1 MLHRPIWSARE
12 PLGLTREQLYEAV
25 WSEPMERFAR
35 RFGLSDVALA
45 KRCKALDVPVPGRGY
60 WQRLKAGVPAVRTP
74 LPPAPAGH
82 RPDRL
87 VILYS
92 TDRGEVPRRWKVTVR
107 NKPTDP
113 HPVAVEIRE
122 RLRQGGKSLPA
133 TPDVRR
139 QQVGRLVSLFDAIG
153 NAVEER
159 GYRVWLDPSGN
170 AFFGDDR
177 DAIRFSISGDDAT
190 SSLAIQH
197 FGTSKGRRKWSDGK
211 AKSVEKQLGMFL
223 ALIEQALIHHRDE
236 RLHAEAKARRLQIS
250 VDRQRLAEEDKA
262 MAARIIA
269 TMRRWEEAEGLRRFA
284 DALSAA
290 ADLPDQMADAAAAAR
305 RYADQIDP
313 MIKDK
318 PARFRTCDYMEYEEW
333 YGNLC
338 GILGD
343 IPIAPDWA
351 RRAYQ
356 ERMTP
361 EEAAIEIEW

>member
-1 MLHRPIWSARE
+1 MRS
-12 PLGLTREQLYEAV
+12 
-25 WSEPMERFAR
+25 
-35 RFGLSDVALA
+35 
-45 KRCKALDVPVPGRGY
+45 
-60 WQRLKAGVPAVRTP
+60 
-74 LPPAPAGH
+74 
-82 RPDRL
+82 
-87 VILYS
+87 
-92 TDRGEVPRRWKVTVR
+92 
-107 NKPTDP
+107 KPTDP
-113 HPVAVEIRE
+113 HPVAAEIRE

-133 TPDVRR
+133 TPNVRR
-139 QQVGRLVSLFDAIG
+139 QQIDRLVSLFDAIG

-159 GYRVWLDPSGN
+159 GYRVWLEPGGN
-170 AFFGDDR
+170 AFFGDDQ
-177 DAIRFSISGDDAT
+177 DSIRFSISGDNAT
-190 SSLAIQH
+190 SFLAIQH
-197 FGTSKGRRKWSDGK
+197 YGTSKGRRKWSDGK

-250 VDRQRLAEEDKA
+250 ADRQRLAEEDKA

-290 ADLPDQMADAAAAAR
+290 TDLPDQMADAAAAAR

-333 YGNLC
+333 HGDLR

-351 RRAYQ
+351 RRAYE